1 MKDIAKFIF
10 WNGLPVWVMI
20 IGGMMLVFGGVN
32 DVRAYSIFDA
42 IAQTW
47 DSAWTVAGAII
58 TAAGFIYAIVA
69 IGFAIYNSIK
79 R

>member
-1 MKDIAKFIF
+1 MKDIVKFIF
-10 WNGLPVWVMI
+10 WNGLPVWVMLV
-20 IGGMMLVFGGVN
+20 GGMMLVFGGVN

-47 DSAWTVAGAII
+47 DSGWTVAGTIV
-58 TAAGFIYAIVA
+58 TGAGFLYG
-69 IGFAIYNSIK
+69 IGMTAWAIYNSIK